1 MQWRLSLAARLALSF
16 TVGPVILALIG
27 MLAYTNTTRLLV
39 TRDLVSH
46 THNVLNGTD
55 DIALALLEME
65 SAERGYLLT
74 GSDSFLQMFETAAI
88 NIDKEVQEVV
98 ELAQDNPRQQARL
111 QSLKP
116 LLKMRTDELRDL
128 IGMRKQQV
136 GEAAIVSTLL
146 GRDRKLSEDIKAVFS
161 SMRGE
166 ERALLDQRVVEAD
179 NATRMTLNAITYG
192 TALIFV
198 FLAIGGLW
206 IVRSITRP
214 LESAVNDLA
223 TATAEIVA
231 GTSQQASSIQEQ
243 VAAVVETV
251 STVDEITQT
260 SSQAND
266 RASAVSE
273 ASRRAVEVGDNGRR
287 AVEDAT
293 EVMGTVEEQTEALA
307 QRILGLAEQA
317 QAIGEIIAAV
327 TDIADQSNLLSLN
340 AAIEASRAGEHG
352 RGFSVVAAEIKA
364 LAEQSKRATA
374 QVRQILGEI
383 QKSTNGAVLATE
395 EGAKSVNKALLAVRQ
410 AGATIATL
418 SETIDDA
425 ARAAAQ
431 ITASVGQQSAGMSQ
445 IQQAMHNIN
454 QGTNQTLAATRQT
467 EQAARDLDHL
477 GGRLRKLLAG
487 TAS

>member
-1 MQWRLSLAARLALSF
+1 MHWRLSLAARLAIGF

-27 MLAYTNTTRLLV
+27 MLAYANTTRLLL

-46 THNVLNGTD
+46 THDVLNSTD
-55 DIALALLEME
+55 DITLALLQME
-65 SAERGYLLT
+65 SAERAYLLT
-74 GSDSFLQMFETAAI
+74 GSDTFLEAFETAYAS
-88 NIDKEVQEVV
+88 IDKEVQDVV
-98 ELAQDNPRQQARL
+98 DLTRDNPRQQARL
-111 QSLKP
+111 QSFKP
-116 LLKMRTDELRDL
+116 LLKMKTDELRDL
-128 IGMRKQQV
+128 IGLRKQQAN
-136 GEAAIVSTLL
+136 EAAIVAALL
-146 GRDRKLSEDIKAVFS
+146 GRDRKLSDDIKAVLAAVS
-161 SMRGE
+161 TE
-166 ERALLDQRVVEAD
+166 EKGLLDQRAVEAD
-179 NATRMTLNAITYG
+179 FVAKVTLDAITYG
-192 TALIFV
+192 TAVIFSV
-198 FLAIGGLW
+198 LAVIGFW
-206 IVRSITRP
+206 IVRSITSP
-214 LESAVNDLA
+214 LERAVNDLA

-251 STVDEITQT
+251 STVDQIAQT

-266 RASAVSE
+266 RASAVTE

-293 EVMGTVEEQTEALA
+293 SVMSTVEQQTEALA

-327 TDIADQSNLLSLN
+327 TDVADQTNLLSLN

-352 RGFSVVAAEIKA
+352 RGFSVVASEIKA

-395 EGAKSVNKALLAVRQ
+395 EGAKSVNQALLAVRQ
-410 AGATIATL
+410 AGTTIATL

-425 ARAAAQ
+425 ALAAAQ

-454 QGTNQTLAATRQT
+454 QGTNQTLVATRQT
-467 EQAARDLDHL
+467 EQAARDLDLL

-487 TAS
+487 TAY